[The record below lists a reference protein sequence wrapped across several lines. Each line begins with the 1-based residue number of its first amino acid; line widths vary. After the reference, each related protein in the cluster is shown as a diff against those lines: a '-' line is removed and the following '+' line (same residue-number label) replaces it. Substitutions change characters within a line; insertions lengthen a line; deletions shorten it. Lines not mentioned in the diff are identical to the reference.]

1 MKSYIITV
9 AIIFMI
15 LPKLRAQG
23 PPITAEKPIMLG
35 GNSLTLRNL
44 TEIRKMQ
51 RGTFT
56 YVPLMASYLPSEKTA
71 VEVVLPHVSYNLENG
86 MKGSSLADIRI
97 GAKYQFYRE
106 DAVGKT
112 FRVSFK
118 TVQVLPTGE
127 ELDVMDIST
136 GIYQGFYGIVAG
148 YETLHYGISSEF
160 GYVHMPNGTMDGLR
174 HKMGFGLPL
183 LKPQYPNKQIN
194 LFFEYANIWLSERDG
209 YQFLYA
215 QGVQYARKNFTLEF
229 AVQAPLVND
238 VAEDMKIEYSLL
250 FGGRYTF

>member
-1 MKSYIITV
+1 MKKYMLTT
-9 AIIFMI
+9 AIA
-15 LPKLRAQG
+15 LLALLELQAQG

-56 YVPLMASYLPSEKTA
+56 YVPLMASYLPSENTA
-71 VEVVLPHVSYNLENG
+71 VELVLPYVSYGLENG
-86 MKGSSLADIRI
+86 IEGSSIADIRI
-97 GAKYQFYRE
+97 GAKYQFYRK
-106 DAVGKT
+106 DGTGKT

-127 ELDVMDIST
+127 ALDVMDIST
-136 GIYQGFYGIVAG
+136 GIYQGFYGVVAG
-148 YETLHYGISSEF
+148 YETLHYGISNEL
-160 GYVHMPNGTMDGLR
+160 GYVLMPNGTMDGLR

-194 LFFEYANIWLSERDG
+194 LFFEYANIWLPERDG
-209 YQFLYA
+209 YQLLYA
-215 QGVQYARKNFTLEF
+215 QGIQYARKNFTFEF

-238 VAEDMKIEYSLL
+238 VTQDMKIEYSLL